1 MPLIETLKL
10 DGLIDP
16 RLGDS
21 YGFYELYQMARVAYL
36 CIQTKPAMRPTVGE
50 VCIRMHFF

>member
-10 DGLIDP
+10 DELVDP

-36 CIQTKPAMRPTVGE
+36 CIQTEPAMRPTMGE
-50 VCIRMHFF
+50 VNI